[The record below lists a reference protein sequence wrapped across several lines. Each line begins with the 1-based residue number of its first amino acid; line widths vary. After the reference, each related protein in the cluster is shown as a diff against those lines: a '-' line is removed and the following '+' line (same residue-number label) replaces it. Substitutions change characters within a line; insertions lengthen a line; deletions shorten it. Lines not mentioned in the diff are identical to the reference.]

1 MPNWVTTVI
10 HIQGESKEL
19 KKFKKHS
26 INENYYFREEKLED
40 RRILFDFNR
49 YIPKPTDKEV
59 DWYTWQCD
67 NWGTKWN
74 ANYVDWGEETEGEI
88 RLQFE
93 TAWNRI
99 SDELWEAIKK
109 KFPKL
114 KFDLEADEEA
124 GFFHSVTVDGKIVDI
139 EGERNA
145 EEQQD

>member
-10 HIQGESKEL
+10 HIEGGQKEL
-19 KKFKKHS
+19 DRFKKFS
-26 INENYYFREEKLED
+26 INDNFYAREEKLED
-40 RRILFDFNR
+40 RRILFDFGR
-49 YIPKPTDKEV
+49 FLPKPKDA

-74 ANYVDWGEETEGEI
+74 ANYVEWDDSQEGCL

-93 TAWNRI
+93 TAWDRI
-99 SDELWEAIKK
+99 SDKLWNAIKK

-114 KFDLEADEEA
+114 KFELEADEEA
-124 GFFHSVTVDGKIVDI
+124 GFFHSVTVDGKIIDI
-139 EGERNA
+139 KGERNA